1 MQGQLFLLGEEKM
14 ATLKRLE
21 KRMNDVEAWVKAF
34 DTSQGPKQTMDNLNW
49 LVGQTKQLGERLQA
63 TEGQAMQMQEALQQ
77 NAQIVEKFV
86 EQEDLVHAW
95 QGYLAELQKEQED
108 AVQESE
114 TESLD
119 VQEQAKDGEE
129 MGEGDAEEA

>member
-1 MQGQLFLLGEEKM
+1 
-14 ATLKRLE
+14 
-21 KRMNDVEAWVKAF
+21 MNDVEAWVKAF

-63 TEGQAMQMQEALQQ
+63 TEAQAMQMQEALQQ

-86 EQEDLVHAW
+86 EKEDLVHAW

-119 VQEQAKDGEE
+119 VQEQTEDGEE
-129 MGEGDAEEA
+129 VGEGDA